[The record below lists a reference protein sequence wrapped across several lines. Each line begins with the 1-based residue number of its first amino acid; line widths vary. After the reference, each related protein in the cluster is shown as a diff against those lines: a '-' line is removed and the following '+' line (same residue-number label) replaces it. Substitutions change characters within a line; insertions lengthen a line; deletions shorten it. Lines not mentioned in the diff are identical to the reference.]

1 MVKEGRADVMARNN
15 INPPTMSNPL
25 QCQPF
30 IFARRSMN
38 QNQLKQAVAQ
48 AALDW
53 ILPHLDHTSV
63 LGIGTG
69 STANCFIDLLA
80 AHKHRFAAAVA
91 SSNTSTERLRAHGI
105 EVLDLNDVEAI
116 GFYVDGADEADPQ
129 LALIK
134 GGGAALTQEKIVAA
148 VAQTFICI
156 ADQSKRVEVLGK
168 FPLPVEVIPLA
179 RNYVVRELVALGGR
193 PVYRSGVVTDNGC
206 HILDVH
212 DLQITDPQALEVRIN
227 QIAGV
232 VANGLFA
239 ARRADILL
247 LGTDQGVQVIER
259 NHKAQ

>member
-1 MVKEGRADVMARNN
+1 MVKDGRAEVMAHMRGK
-15 INPPTMSNPL
+15 PVTMPAFYSRTL
-25 QCQPF
+25 RF
-30 IFARRSMN
+30 MN

-53 ILPHLDHTSV
+53 VLPHLDTAAI

-91 SSNTSTERLRAHGI
+91 SSTLSAERLRRHGI
-105 EVLDLNDVEAI
+105 EVRDLNEVEEI
-116 GFYVDGADEADPQ
+116 GFYIDGADEADPE

-148 VAQTFICI
+148 VARTFVCI
-156 ADQSKRVEVLGK
+156 ADQSKRVSVLGT

-179 RNYVVRELVALGGR
+179 RNYVARELTKLGGR
-193 PVYRSGVVTDNGC
+193 PVYREGVVTDNGC

-212 DLQITDPQALEVRIN
+212 DLHIREPEAMEMRIN

-232 VANGLFA
+232 VTNGLFA
-239 ARRADILL
+239 ARRADVLL
-247 LGTDQGVQVIER
+247 LGTEQGVQVIECPR
-259 NHKAQ
+259 KAQ

>member
-1 MVKEGRADVMARNN
+1 
-15 INPPTMSNPL
+15 
-25 QCQPF
+25 
-30 IFARRSMN
+30 MN

-53 ILPHLDHTSV
+53 VLPHLDPTSV

-69 STANCFIDLLA
+69 STANFFIDRLA

-91 SSNTSTERLRAHGI
+91 SSNTSAERLRSHGI
-105 EVLDLNDVEAI
+105 EVRDLNEVEEI

-148 VAQTFICI
+148 VARTFLCI
-156 ADQSKRVEVLGK
+156 ADQSKRVSVLGK

-179 RNYVVRELVALGGR
+179 RNHVARELIKLGGR
-193 PVYRSGVVTDNGC
+193 PVHRVGVLTDNGC

-212 DLQITDPQALEVRIN
+212 DLQITDPNVLESRIN
-227 QIAGV
+227 QIVGV
-232 VANGLFA
+232 VTNGLFA
-239 ARRADILL
+239 ARRADVLL
-247 LGTDQGVQVIER
+247 LGTEQGIQVIER
-259 NHKAQ
+259 CGNAQ

>member
-1 MVKEGRADVMARNN
+1 MVKEGHVEVMARSNRKTA
-15 INPPTMSNPL
+15 TMPAFYSRPRT
-25 QCQPF
+25 F
-30 IFARRSMN
+30 MN

-53 ILPHLDHTSV
+53 VLPHLNDASI

-69 STANCFIDLLA
+69 STANFFIDLLA

-91 SSNTSTERLRAHGI
+91 SSNVSAERLRAHGI
-105 EVLDLNDVEAI
+105 EVRDLNDVTEI

-156 ADQSKRVEVLGK
+156 ADQSKRVNVLGQ

-179 RNYVVRELVALGGR
+179 RNYVARELVKLGGR
-193 PVYRSGVVTDNGC
+193 PMYRAGVVTDNGC

-212 DLQITDPQALEVRIN
+212 DLKITDPQVLEMRIN
-227 QIAGV
+227 QIVGV

-247 LGTDQGVQVIER
+247 LGTDRGVQVSQR
-259 NHKAQ
+259 SDKAQ